1 MILRFPPAR
10 SAPVREAKA
19 REEVEREVNRRVTQP
34 REPNSAWYAPLILGA
49 KVGLVLGL
57 IRVAAEMC
65 GGRK

>member
-1 MILRFPPAR
+1 
-10 SAPVREAKA
+10 VREAKA